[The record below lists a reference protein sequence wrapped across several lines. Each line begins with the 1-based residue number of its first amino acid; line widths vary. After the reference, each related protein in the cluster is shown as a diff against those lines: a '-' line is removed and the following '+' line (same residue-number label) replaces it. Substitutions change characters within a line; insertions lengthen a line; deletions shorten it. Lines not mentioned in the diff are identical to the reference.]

1 LDVNDKVRS
10 EKMIPFLILAEPQ
23 EMFTTIKSRAP
34 WIFSLACCATCF
46 FVVVWLGG
54 CWTNIREGL
63 RWWSLLGPAI
73 VSILFVGVASCGS
86 TMVLYAAQRVVV
98 RQRSNRSTYRTLFSL
113 NTHCLLIVILGEAI
127 NFLLMHTEIIQDYDL
142 PLPKR
147 FPLGLD
153 LLLLVAKD
161 PNIYL
166 AILLHGAS
174 IFILWYLVV
183 LAKGLKYVSGS
194 NMSRSVA
201 TVAALWLVAMALI
214 IGMVHG
220 AGGGTVFHISL

>member
-1 LDVNDKVRS
+1 
-10 EKMIPFLILAEPQ
+10 
-23 EMFTTIKSRAP
+23 
-34 WIFSLACCATCF
+34 
-46 FVVVWLGG
+46 
-54 CWTNIREGL
+54 
-63 RWWSLLGPAI
+63 
-73 VSILFVGVASCGS
+73 
-86 TMVLYAAQRVVV
+86 MVLYAAQWVVV
-98 RQRSNRSTYRTLFSL
+98 REKSNRPTYRTLFSL

-201 TVAALWLVAMALI
+201 TVTALWLVAMALI